1 MNRRPVFSLVTT
13 LLVGASL
20 ALSLPS
26 STSAQ
31 QDQSNLQLQA
41 SPAEQPTTINS
52 RIARLSF
59 TQGDVQ
65 VQRPDE
71 DWQTASINL
80 PLQQGFRLA
89 TTDGRAEIQFE
100 SGVILRLA
108 EDSILEFTEL
118 DNGQNSGRI
127 TKLNLTQGTIIVTAD
142 LRPTDLFS
150 VDAPNIHVTVTQP
163 SRFRIDTTEGD
174 SWVGIF
180 AGDVMVKTET
190 GETKV
195 TKGHTFHISG
205 VDANQVSIDMNAAP
219 DDFDQWAANRDQS
232 IQQGYRDTV
241 QYVANYA
248 PDYSEY
254 SYGLSDLSSYGH
266 WVVVAGSGLC
276 WEPYGVP
283 DHWRPFFFGSW
294 EFLRGTGWTWIS
306 SEPWGWLPFHTGH
319 WFLHPGGGWMWQP
332 GPIRA
337 WNPAPVH
344 WFNVVNQGGG
354 NQLGW
359 APAGTLNSHG
369 QPPATGIVVGT
380 RGERGIKI
388 QPGVRTPLASELIGT
403 VTPTK
408 IPAPTPVLRTREFHE
423 GSPKDTV
430 HQSYPPR
437 PINFPADG
445 VVRFDPA
452 SRTYVNSHPAE
463 KPAPPFRPRINDGR
477 GVDVPV
483 QHQAGPQSPA
493 NPKQVQPQTQQNGA
507 VPQFRPTPSQ
517 PPATVAQ
524 PRPAPVQTQTPPQQ
538 PTQTQRPAYVPPA
551 QPHPIQQQPAPQP
564 HYTPPPSQPA
574 PHYSPPPA
582 PAAPAAQPHP
592 APAPTSAPIHH

>member
-1 MNRRPVFSLVTT
+1 MNRRPVFSLLST

-26 STSAQ
+26 SIFAQ
-31 QDQSNLQLQA
+31 ESQLNPPPQSSQLDQPA
-41 SPAEQPTTINS
+41 SVNG

-65 VQRPDE
+65 VQRPEE

-142 LRPTDLFS
+142 LRPTDSFS
-150 VDAPNIHVTVTQP
+150 VDAPNIHVTVQQP

-180 AGDVMVKTET
+180 AGDVMVKTER

-205 VDANQVSIDMNAAP
+205 GDSNQVSVDMNAAP
-219 DDFDQWAANRDQS
+219 DDFDQWAVNRDQS
-232 IQQGYRDTV
+232 IQQGYRDAI
-241 QYVANYA
+241 QYVANYV

-254 SYGLSDLSSYGH
+254 NYGMSDLSSYGH
-266 WVVVAGSGLC
+266 WAVSAGCGLC

-283 DHWRPFFFGSW
+283 DHWRPFFFGRW
-294 EFLRGTGWTWIS
+294 EFFHGAGWSWIS
-306 SEPWGWLPFHTGH
+306 SEPWGWLPFHTGR
-319 WFLHPGGGWMWQP
+319 WFARAGGGWIWQP
-332 GPIRA
+332 GSIRA

-344 WFNVVNQGGG
+344 WLNVG
-354 NQLGW
+354 NQLAW

-369 QPPATGIVVGT
+369 QPPASGIVVGT
-380 RGERGIKI
+380 RDVAETRGVRIT
-388 QPGVRTPLASELIGT
+388 PGVRPPLSSELT
-403 VTPTK
+403 EK
-408 IPAPTPVLRTREFHE
+408 ITRTNAPVVQQSIVQRSEFHAGATPV
-423 GSPKDTV
+423 TV
-430 HQSYPPR
+430 PPAR
-437 PINFPADG
+437 PRNFPQDG
-445 VVRFDPA
+445 VIRFDPA
-452 SRTYVNSHPAE
+452 TRTYMNSY
-463 KPAPPFRPRINDGR
+463 PAPQPT
-477 GVDVPV
+477 
-483 QHQAGPQSPA
+483 PQVSPDNSA
-493 NPKQVQPQTQQNGA
+493 NIGSGGGTA
-507 VPQFRPTPSQ
+507 VPHRPVPMRPTN
-517 PPATVAQ
+517 TI
-524 PRPAPVQTQTPPQQ
+524 
-538 PTQTQRPAYVPPA
+538 QRPAYIAPPA
-551 QPHPIQQQPAPQP
+551 QPQMHPALQP
-564 HYTPPPSQPA
+564 HYTPPPQPA
-574 PHYSPPPA
+574 PHPSAPPAQPHSSPPPA
-582 PAAPAAQPHP
+582 PVHTSP
-592 APAPTSAPIHH
+592 SAPVHH